1 MSFQNLVRVSQIK
14 KNPCLIMTMST
25 KCQKNEKK
33 MITSVK
39 QQQQQ

>member
-14 KNPCLIMTMST
+14 KIPCLIMT

-39 QQQQQ
+39 QQQQ